1 MRQSVRTDGTP
12 NHYLDSVKK
21 HIKLPV
27 PHYLKKY
34 LFQHYEEREGVL
46 NLPETLF
53 FFMRGN
59 ALYCREQ
66 IMERLCAPDCTLVM
80 VETKYTGYRVQYSL
94 VQKFKEDFDRDL
106 ILTVKGFVAAGHD
119 PIVGIR
125 YFFDI
130 YDISEEEFKE
140 ETAFKRWQRSKERRA
155 LRERI
160 AVLGD
165 RKLAV
170 YGSN

>member
-1 MRQSVRTDGTP
+1 M
-12 NHYLDSVKK
+12 KK
-21 HIKLPV
+21 RIKLPV
-27 PHYLKKY
+27 PPYLKKY
-34 LFQHYEEREGVL
+34 LFYHYQERKGVL

-59 ALYCREQ
+59 SLYCREQ
-66 IMERLCAPDCTLVM
+66 VTQRLCDRENYTIVQ
-80 VETKYTGYRVQYSL
+80 VETKYSGYRVQYSL

-106 ILTVKGFVAAGHD
+106 LLTVKGFVAAGQD

-125 YFFDI
+125 YFFDL